1 MTHLLEQITHPDQLK
16 GLTGDQLE
24 QLAEEIR
31 ALIIGT
37 VSTNGGHLAS
47 NLGMVEL
54 TIALLVTFTFPR
66 DQIVFDVGHQTY
78 TWKILTGRREQFCS
92 LRRLGGL
99 SGFPKISESD
109 YDCFNTGHSSTS
121 ISAALGLSRA
131 QRYLERAGRTIAV
144 IGDGALTGGMAFE
157 ALNDA
162 GQSGEN
168 LIVILNDN
176 QMSIG
181 RNVGGLAR
189 HLEKLR
195 ISTPYL
201 RMRGSIENLV
211 TRIPLVGR
219 PSLRLLRR
227 LKQLTRMVIL
237 RQGIFFEQLGFKYY
251 GPIDGHDLPGLVH
264 HLEGIAGLD
273 GPVLLHVVT
282 QKGKGYRYA
291 EESPDVYH
299 GVAPFVIENGV
310 TNGTAANPVDAHS
323 FSDAFGR
330 TMVDL
335 ARHNSRICA
344 ISAAMTS
351 GTGLAGFAKAFPARF
366 YDVGIAEQHAMTLA
380 AGLAAGGMQPVVALY
395 STFLQRAFDQL
406 LHDVCLQC
414 LPVVIA
420 VDRAGI
426 VGEDGETHQ
435 GIYDLSLLLP
445 LPGLEIYCP
454 ATYEDLE
461 TVLRYA
467 VQAGKPV
474 AIRYPRGRP
483 WPGRMP
489 EPQEVRLAPG
499 SAGET
504 KTCLL
509 DRYKLRCLRPGS
521 QVTLAALG
529 ILAGP
534 ALDAADILA
543 GEGIDTEVLSV
554 LCVKPFDLDSLVQS
568 AQRTGRVLL
577 IEESLVKGGMGQTV
591 LPDLLRLAPGTSCRL
606 MGIEDSPLCQ
616 GKRDELLQAQ
626 KLDSEGIAAAVRSLL
641 NGCSRSGSAL

>member
-1 MTHLLEQITHPDQLK
+1 MAHLLEQIKHPDQLK
-16 GLTGDQLE
+16 SLSNDQLE
-24 QLAEEIR
+24 QLADEIR
-31 ALIIGT
+31 DLIIRT
-37 VSTNGGHLAS
+37 VSANGGHLAS

-54 TIALLVTFTFPR
+54 TIALLVTFSFPR

-92 LRRLGGL
+92 LRQLGGL
-99 SGFPKISESD
+99 SGFPKVSESD

-121 ISAALGLSRA
+121 ISAALGLGRA
-131 QRYLERAGRTIAV
+131 QRYLEHAGLTIAV

-211 TRIPLVGR
+211 VRIPLIGR

-227 LKQLTRMVIL
+227 AKQLTRMAIL
-237 RQGIFFEQLGFKYY
+237 RQGVFFEQLGFKYY
-251 GPIDGHDLPGLVH
+251 GPIDGHDLPGLIQ
-264 HLEGIAGLD
+264 HLKAISGLG
-273 GPVLLHVVT
+273 GPLLLHVVT
-282 QKGKGYRYA
+282 QKGRGYRYA
-291 EESPDVYH
+291 EESPDLYH
-299 GVAPFVIENGV
+299 GVAPFVVENGV
-310 TNGTAANPVDAHS
+310 ANGSGAVHS

-330 TMVDL
+330 ALVDL
-335 ARHNSRICA
+335 AFHNSRICA

-366 YDVGIAEQHAMTLA
+366 FDVGIAEQHAMTLA
-380 AGLAAGGMQPVVALY
+380 AGLAAGGLQPVVALY
-395 STFLQRAFDQL
+395 STFLQRAYDQL

-445 LPGLEIYCP
+445 LPGLEIFCP

-461 TVLRYA
+461 TALGYA

-483 WPGRMP
+483 WPGRLPQPQATKSP
-489 EPQEVRLAPG
+489 EP
-499 SAGET
+499 AGPQD
-504 KTCLL
+504 TCLL
-509 DRYKLRCLRPGS
+509 ERYRLRCLRPGS
-521 QVTLAALG
+521 QVTLVALG
-529 ILAGP
+529 TLAGP
-534 ALDAADILA
+534 ALEAACRLA
-543 GEGIDTEVLSV
+543 GEGIDAEVLSV
-554 LCVKPFDLDSLVQS
+554 FCVKPFDLDSLARS
-568 AQRTGRVLL
+568 ARRTGHVLML
-577 IEESLVKGGMGQTV
+577 EESLVKGGMGQTV
-591 LPDLLRLAPGTSCRL
+591 LPDLLRLCPGTICRL
-606 MGIEDSPLCQ
+606 LGIEDRPLCQ
-616 GKRDELLQAQ
+616 GKRDELLRAQ
-626 KLDSEGIAAAVRSLL
+626 KLDSEGIAAAARALL